1 MENDII
7 VYLILIIILAILLL
21 VYSVYVIIDERKKMK
36 YYYSNL
42 LYVTDWDK
50 FSTMVKKQ
58 KRIIRKKK
66 IQLFFLTIMV
76 KIKTS
81 GNMSRQKSRKF
92 LNNFSLTK

>member
-7 VYLILIIILAILLL
+7 VYLILIIILAILLIT
-21 VYSVYVIIDERKKMK
+21 YGVYVIIDERKKMK

-66 IQLFFLTIMV
+66 LQLFFLTIMV
-76 KIKTS
+76 KIKEIF
-81 GNMSRQKSRKF
+81 K
-92 LNNFSLTK
+92 

>member
-1 MENDII
+1 MKSDVI
-7 VYLILIIILAILLL
+7 VYIILIVLMVILLS
-21 VYSVYVIIDERKKMK
+21 VYSIYVIIDERKKVK

-58 KRIIRKKK
+58 NRIIRKKK

-76 KIKTS
+76 KIK
-81 GNMSRQKSRKF
+81 GIFK
-92 LNNFSLTK
+92 